1 MTLRTRQHS
10 QPPFAFGSGGGWLLT
25 LALKDQYM
33 KRILTVLLL
42 SALTITL
49 SSCSHTIKTEPVG
62 KMGVEDA
69 MRLYMTNPS
78 VVEWLTKTQATPVL
92 LGQGTWKLILPDGW
106 VFYNEY
112 KDKNGVLYV
121 SQIHAESDDPQLTE
135 RIKVLHQNIEK
146 MLIDK
151 GL

>member
-1 MTLRTRQHS
+1 
-10 QPPFAFGSGGGWLLT
+10 
-25 LALKDQYM
+25 M

-42 SALTITL
+42 SALTIPL

-62 KMGVEDA
+62 KMRIEDT
-69 MRLYMTNPS
+69 MRLYMTHPS
-78 VVEWLTKTQATPVL
+78 VAEWLTKTQATPVF